1 MVISLKLTSKI
12 QKGTIDKTEKY
23 GVVALS
29 KYLYVYVA
37 TEVGVNTCTLCE
49 EKSMKILCLHS
60 LKTVFLPLC
69 FLYFNKLRSFTSMT
83 NHQ

>member
-12 QKGTIDKTEKY
+12 HKGTIDKTEKY

-37 TEVGVNTCTLCE
+37 TEVGVNTLCE
-49 EKSMKILCLHS
+49 EKSMKILCLHR

-69 FLYFNKLRSFTSMT
+69 FLYLNKLRSLTSMT